1 MDRLDPETA
10 VLPNPHA
17 SGHRTAPLPPDR
29 AVRIRIGDDVLEADL
44 HRPGPS
50 RGTVIFA
57 HGSGSGRSSP
67 RNQHVAEVLEAS
79 GVGGLLL
86 DLLTPSEEET
96 DLQTTEYRFNIPLLT
111 ERLIKATDWL
121 LAQPWGKGRP
131 VGYFGASTGGA
142 VAMAAAAERASHVAA
157 IVLRGARTD
166 LAASVVRKV
175 RCPTLLL
182 VGENDPMILAINRET
197 LRQLPG
203 TKKLV
208 VIPGASHL
216 FEEPGTLEQVALEA
230 RNWFDHH
237 LEHPRRA

>member
-1 MDRLDPETA
+1 MRPADLGAAE
-10 VLPNPHA
+10 
-17 SGHRTAPLPPDR
+17 SSAPPDEVPAAHGLKDR

-67 RNQHVAEVLEAS
+67 RNRHVAEVLEAS

-111 ERLIKATDWL
+111 ERLLKATDWL

-142 VAMAAAAERASHVAA
+142 VALAAAAEQAAHVSA

-166 LAASVVRKV
+166 LAAAAVGRVH
-175 RCPTLLL
+175 CPTLIL
-182 VGENDPMILAINRET
+182 VGENDPTIRAINQET
-197 LRQLPG
+197 MHHLRS
-203 TKKLV
+203 TKRLV
-208 VIPGASHL
+208 VLPGASHL
-216 FEEPGTLEQVALEA
+216 FEEPGTLEFVAVES
-230 RNWFDHH
+230 RKWFDHY
-237 LEHPRRA
+237 LVHPRRV

>member
-1 MDRLDPETA
+1 MRALEREAAGAHEVRECAPAGDP
-10 VLPNPHA
+10 
-17 SGHRTAPLPPDR
+17 APTDR
-29 AVRIRIGDDVLEADL
+29 AVRIRIGDDWMEADL
-44 HRPGPS
+44 HPPGPS

-67 RNQHVAEVLEAS
+67 RNRHVAEVLEAS

-111 ERLIKATDWL
+111 ARLVKATDWL

-142 VAMAAAAERASHVAA
+142 VAMVAATERPSHVSA

-166 LAASVVRKV
+166 LAASVAGKV
-175 RCPTLLL
+175 HCPTLLL
-182 VGENDPMILAINRET
+182 AGENDPTILAINHET
-197 LRQLPG
+197 VRHLRCP
-203 TKKLV
+203 KKLV
-208 VIPGASHL
+208 VVPGASHL

-237 LEHPRRA
+237 LARKPSG